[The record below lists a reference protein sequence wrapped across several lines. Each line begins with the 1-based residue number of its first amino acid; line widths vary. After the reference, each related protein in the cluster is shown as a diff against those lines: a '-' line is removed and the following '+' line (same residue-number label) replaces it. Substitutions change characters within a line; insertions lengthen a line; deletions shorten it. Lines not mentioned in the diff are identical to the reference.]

1 MAWCF
6 YTTLIAKSLVFF
18 FYNWNQYT
26 WVGIEKLAIRKDTMS
41 HIICHLRIPKDSDAK
56 VTTFIKVQLKY
67 HKLHLIHAMNQH
79 LFVNLPSFAGIT
91 VIQFQNMFLSS
102 PQDPSCPLIP
112 IPYPKSP
119 PISFLYT
126 RNISLES
133 SSVLSWKLPCVCIHR
148 NKYRCDLE
156 TYGYYT
162 SHAFRKLL
170 QLQDAK
176 LDNTWGKFCDKSHS
190 SSHSSLRINCP
201 EYKTEHWHLLQWI
214 PVTLKSIR
222 QTCSTWSPS
231 WPAGPQHSNSFH
243 LWWSRWVKRHYGQKQ
258 IEKEPNGQWL
268 SKCEK
273 KKKKIK
279 HHQHMTMPY
288 QCSQTAFWCANTQR
302 RPSQKGTA
310 STSLLRAS
318 TDPHCGTGCGL
329 SMYQHE

>member
-1 MAWCF
+1 
-6 YTTLIAKSLVFF
+6 
-18 FYNWNQYT
+18 
-26 WVGIEKLAIRKDTMS
+26 MS

-273 KKKKIK
+273 KKKKSNTISIWQCLISAHKRLFDVPIPKEDLARRALQALPSSEHPQTHTVVLAVDYPCINMNKLSLSLIHFCQSDWQKIK
-279 HHQHMTMPY
+279 SVWDTH
-288 QCSQTAFWCANTQR
+288 
-302 RPSQKGTA
+302 
-310 STSLLRAS
+310 
-318 TDPHCGTGCGL
+318 
-329 SMYQHE
+329 